1 MTRTHVRRSIAVGAS
16 LAVMAVGGSYATGAF
31 ALSGSPTHA
40 PANKQDVPSGQS
52 VSQTHPG
59 QLKPQIVRGKHL
71 SLGHA
76 TAADPADDPTDG
88 PSDEPSDQPSEDPG
102 DDAQGDEND
111 QGDQG
116 DQNDQ
121 GDDQGDQNEQGDD
134 QGDQNDQGVESGD
147 QGDQGGDSGD
157 NGGDQG
163 GDNSE

>member
-16 LAVMAVGGSYATGAF
+16 LAVMAVGGSYASGAF

-71 SLGHA
+71 ALGHA

-88 PSDEPSDQPSEDPG
+88 PSDELSDQPSEDPG

-111 QGDQG
+111 
-116 DQNDQ
+116 
-121 GDDQGDQNEQGDD
+121 QGDD